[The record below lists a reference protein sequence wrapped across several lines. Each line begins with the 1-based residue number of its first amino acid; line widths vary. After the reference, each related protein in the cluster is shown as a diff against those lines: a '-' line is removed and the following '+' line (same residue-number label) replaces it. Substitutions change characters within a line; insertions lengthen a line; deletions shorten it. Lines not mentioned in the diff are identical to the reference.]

1 MSPDNERSGEFR
13 GKTIEAAISAGLA
26 ALHVSRDEV
35 EVEVVRPGSR
45 GVLGIGAEDAVVRLT
60 VARAERPAA
69 KAAAPARSEP
79 KQPAAE
85 PARPARAES
94 KPPAAEPARPVRAES
109 KPPAASQPKA
119 ARQSESRPAAAGEDK
134 AMVAAQKGREI
145 LAGLL
150 ERMNLH
156 ATVEVVAQSAAE
168 MDEEDEPVLVLN
180 IQGEDLGALIGRQNE
195 TLSAL
200 EFLTRLMVNQQ
211 VHMRTS
217 FVVDVNGYRAK
228 RAEALRKL
236 ALRMAEQA
244 MQTNRTVSLEPMPPA
259 ERRIIHIALRE
270 HPSVTTQSVGE
281 GDRRKVTIVP
291 KRS

>member
-1 MSPDNERSGEFR
+1 MMSDNEHSGEFR

-26 ALHVSRDEV
+26 ALRVSREEV

-45 GVLGIGAEDAVVRLT
+45 GVLGIGAEDAIVRLT
-60 VARAERPAA
+60 PIRPERPAP
-69 KAAAPARSEP
+69 KAAAPAR
-79 KQPAAE
+79 QPAPPPAE
-85 PARPARAES
+85 PARPAPARTEP
-94 KPPAAEPARPVRAES
+94 KPAATPAP
-109 KPPAASQPKA
+109 QPKA
-119 ARQSESRPAAAGEDK
+119 AARQPENRPLAVGDDK

-150 ERMNLH
+150 ERMNLR
-156 ATVEVVAQSAAE
+156 ATVEVVPQSAAE
-168 MDEEDEPVLVLN
+168 TDEEDESVLVLN

-244 MQTNRTVSLEPMPPA
+244 IQTNRTVSLEPMPPA

-281 GDRRKVTIVP
+281 GDRRKVTIAP

>member
-1 MSPDNERSGEFR
+1 MMSDNERSGEFR
-13 GKTIEAAISAGLA
+13 GKTIEAAISAGLT
-26 ALHVSRDEV
+26 ALRVSREEV

-45 GVLGIGAEDAVVRLT
+45 GVLGIGAEDAIVRLT
-60 VARAERPAA
+60 ATRPERPAP
-69 KAAAPARSEP
+69 KAAAPARQPAPPATEPTRPAPVRTESPRTEP
-79 KQPAAE
+79 K
-85 PARPARAES
+85 
-94 KPPAAEPARPVRAES
+94 
-109 KPPAASQPKA
+109 PAASPTPQPKA
-119 ARQSESRPAAAGEDK
+119 APRQSESRPLAADDDK

-150 ERMNLH
+150 ERMNLR
-156 ATVEVVAQSAAE
+156 ATVEVVPQSAAE
-168 MDEEDEPVLVLN
+168 TDEEDESVLVLN

>member
-1 MSPDNERSGEFR
+1 MMSDNEHSGEFR

-26 ALHVSRDEV
+26 ALRVSREEV

-45 GVLGIGAEDAVVRLT
+45 GVLGIGAEDAIVRLT
-60 VARAERPAA
+60 AIRPERPAP
-69 KAAAPARSEP
+69 KAAPARQP
-79 KQPAAE
+79 AAPAAE
-85 PARPARAES
+85 PARPAPTRTEP
-94 KPPAAEPARPVRAES
+94 KPAATPAP
-109 KPPAASQPKA
+109 QPKA
-119 ARQSESRPAAAGEDK
+119 APRQPENRPLVVGDDK

-150 ERMNLH
+150 ERMNLR
-156 ATVEVVAQSAAE
+156 ATVEVVPQSAAE
-168 MDEEDEPVLVLN
+168 TDEEDESVLVLN

-244 MQTNRTVSLEPMPPA
+244 VQTNRTVSLEPMPPA

>member
-1 MSPDNERSGEFR
+1 MISDNERSGEFR

-26 ALHVSRDEV
+26 ALRVSREEV
-35 EVEVVRPGSR
+35 EIEVVRPGSR

-60 VARAERPAA
+60 AIRPERPAP
-69 KAAAPARSEP
+69 KAAAPVR
-79 KQPAAE
+79 QPAPPVAD
-85 PARPARAES
+85 PARPA
-94 KPPAAEPARPVRAES
+94 PARTEPKPVAT
-109 KPPAASQPKA
+109 PTPQPKVA
-119 ARQSESRPAAAGEDK
+119 PRQPENRPLAVGDDK

-150 ERMNLH
+150 ERMNLR
-156 ATVEVVAQSAAE
+156 ATVEVVAQSEAE
-168 MDEEDEPVLVLN
+168 TDEEDESVLVLN

-270 HPSVTTQSVGE
+270 HPSVTTESVGE